1 MRSSLASAV
10 LLSLLAGCA
19 VGPRYVRP
27 TAPVPPAFKEAPP
40 ASGSDWKAAQPS
52 DQAGRGRWWE
62 LFGDPELSALEE
74 RIDVSNQQLARAE
87 AAWRVARAVARIA
100 RADYYPTITASPS
113 VTRSHAIGRSAN
125 TGQATTPTPA
135 TTTLYQV
142 PFDASWEADVF
153 GRIRRNVE
161 ANVASAQAAEGDLAA
176 LRLTMHADLA
186 VDWFEL
192 RGLDA
197 QIKLLNDVVAAYA
210 TALQLTR
217 NRHDQGI
224 VSGVDVAQAETQL
237 ENTRVQATDLAVAR
251 SQLEHAIAILVGV
264 PPAQLSIGGGA
275 LQPSPPAI
283 PMELPSELL
292 ERRPDIA
299 ASERRVAAANAQIGV
314 ATAAFFP
321 RLLVSASAGWQSGVL
336 STLFSAPNGF
346 WSLGPQLAQTIFSGG
361 RRRAA
366 REQARASYDE
376 AVATYRE
383 TVLEALQ
390 EVEDNLAASRI
401 LAEEAEQQAVAVAA
415 AERLLRLSRTRYE
428 GGITTYLEVIVA
440 QSAALSG
447 ERAAVDL
454 QTRRMVAS
462 VNLVRALG
470 GGWHAAPGM
479 GVPPPP
485 GTPGSD
491 ATASAP
497 APETEPRGY
506 CRAGE
511 VPGKGPGRPK

>member
-1 MRSSLASAV
+1 MRSSLAVAV
-10 LLSLLAGCA
+10 ALLLAGCA

-27 TAPVPPAFKEAPP
+27 TAPVPPAYKESPP
-40 ASGSDWKAAQPS
+40 AAAGDWKSAEPG
-52 DQAGRGRWWE
+52 DQAARGKWWE
-62 LFGDPELSALEE
+62 VFGDLELSALEE
-74 RIDVSNQQLARAE
+74 RVDVSNQQLARAE
-87 AAWRVARAVARIA
+87 AAWRVARAVARVA
-100 RADYYPTITASPS
+100 KADYFPTITASPS
-113 VTRSHAIGRSAN
+113 VTRAHGIGRSVT
-125 TGQATTPTPA
+125 TGQATIPTA
-135 TTTLYQV
+135 TTTTFYQV

-161 ANVASAQAAEGDLAA
+161 ANVAGAQAAEGNLES
-176 LRLTMHADLA
+176 LRLAMHADLA
-186 VDWFEL
+186 VDWFML

-197 QIKLLNDVVAAYA
+197 QKKLLDDVVAAYA

-237 ENTRVQATDLAVAR
+237 ENTRVQSTDLAVAR
-251 SQLEHAIAILVGV
+251 TQLEHAIAILVGV
-264 PPAQLSIGGGA
+264 PPAQLAISAGP
-275 LQPSPPAI
+275 LQPSPPLI
-283 PMELPSELL
+283 PPELPSELL

-299 ASERRVAAANAQIGV
+299 ASERRVAAANAQVGV
-314 ATAAFFP
+314 ATAGFFP

-346 WSLGPQLAQTIFSGG
+346 WSLGPQLVQTIFAGG
-361 RRRAA
+361 RLRAA

-376 AVATYRE
+376 AVASYRE

-440 QSAALSG
+440 QSAALSS

-479 GVPPPP
+479 SVPPPA
-485 GTPGSD
+485 TPP
-491 ATASAP
+491 ATP
-497 APETEPRGY
+497 APTAD
-506 CRAGE
+506 AG
-511 VPGKGPGRPK
+511 VRSGRLP

>member
-1 MRSSLASAV
+1 MRSSLALAV
-10 LLSLLAGCA
+10 LLSLVAGCA

-27 TAPVPPAFKEAPP
+27 QAPVPPAFKEAPP
-40 ASGSDWKAAQPS
+40 EGAGDWKTAQPG
-52 DQAGRGRWWE
+52 DQVARGNWWE
-62 LFGDPELSALEE
+62 VFGDPELSALEE
-74 RIDVSNQQLARAE
+74 RIDASNQQLARAE

-100 RADYYPTITASPS
+100 KADFYPTITANPS
-113 VTRSHAIGRSAN
+113 VTRSHGIGRSAN
-125 TGQATTPTPA
+125 TGQATTPTP
-135 TTTLYQV
+135 TTTNLYQV

-161 ANVASAQAAEGDLAA
+161 ANVASAQAAEGDLEA

-197 QIKLLNDVVAAYA
+197 QMKLLNDVVAAYA

-237 ENTRVQATDLAVAR
+237 ETTRVQATDLAVAR

-264 PPAQLSIGGGA
+264 PPAQLSISA
-275 LQPSPPAI
+275 RSSQPSPPLV
-283 PMELPSELL
+283 PLELPSELL
-292 ERRPDIA
+292 ERRPDVA
-299 ASERRVAAANAQIGV
+299 ASERRVAAANAQVGV

-336 STLFSAPNGF
+336 SSLFSAPSRF
-346 WSLGPQLAQTIFSGG
+346 WSLGPQLAETVFSGG

-366 REQARASYDE
+366 REQARAAYDE
-376 AVATYRE
+376 AVASDRE
-383 TVLEALQ
+383 TVLQALQ

-440 QSAALSG
+440 QSAALSS

-479 GVPPPP
+479 GVPPPETP
-485 GTPGSD
+485 PPGAAASASAEAEVQGVYGRAGTP
-491 ATASAP
+491 
-497 APETEPRGY
+497 
-506 CRAGE
+506 
-511 VPGKGPGRPK
+511 PGKGPGLPK

>member
-1 MRSSLASAV
+1 MRSSLALAV

-19 VGPRYVRP
+19 VGPRYVPPR
-27 TAPVPPAFKEAPP
+27 APVPPGFKEAPP
-40 ASGSDWKAAQPS
+40 AGTGDWKTAQPG
-52 DQAGRGRWWE
+52 DQLARGRWWE

-87 AAWRVARAVARIA
+87 AAWRAARAVARVA
-100 RADYYPTITASPS
+100 KADFYPTIATSPS
-113 VTRSHAIGRSAN
+113 VTRAHGRPS
-125 TGQATTPTPA
+125 QTTIPP
-135 TTTLYQV
+135 TTTNLYQV

-161 ANVASAQAAEGDLAA
+161 ANVANAQAAEGDLEA

-197 QIKLLNDVVAAYA
+197 QKKLLDDVVAAYA

-237 ENTRVQATDLAVAR
+237 ETTRVQSTDLAVAR

-264 PPAQLSIGGGA
+264 PPAELSIAPGPT
-275 LQPSPPAI
+275 QPSPPVV
-283 PMELPSELL
+283 PLELPSELL

-336 STLFSAPNGF
+336 SGLFSAPNGF

-366 REQARASYDE
+366 REQARASYDG
-376 AVATYRE
+376 AVAAYRE

-440 QSAALSG
+440 QSAALSS

-454 QTRRMVAS
+454 QTRRIVAS

-470 GGWHAAPGM
+470 GGWHAAAGK
-479 GVPPPP
+479 GVSPPPA
-485 GTPGSD
+485 TPAPD
-491 ATASAP
+491 AATASSSAD
-497 APETEPRGY
+497 AEVRGG
-506 CRAGE
+506 AL
-511 VPGKGPGRPK
+511 P